1 MFTFRSTFRLV
12 IGAALV
18 LCATACAGSPSGPGV
33 ASLGGGASQTKSAS
47 ATPGNDFNKFL
58 AFSACMRSHGI
69 RDFPDPQQ
77 GSGGIRL
84 NLGANGGSSDL
95 NPQSSTFQAAQQAC
109 QSLIP
114 AGGPDAGSKADPT
127 KIEPWAAC
135 IRSHGVPNLPDPTIE
150 NGNMK
155 LVLTGT
161 GIDPGS
167 SQWQKATAACRSLEP
182 GGGMMV
188 QAGPGGGK

>member
-1 MFTFRSTFRLV
+1 MLTLRSTFRLM

-18 LCATACAGSPSGPGV
+18 LGATACAGSPSGPGV
-33 ASLGGGASQTKSAS
+33 ASLGGASQTRSAS
-47 ATPGNDFNKFL
+47 ATPGDDFNKFL
-58 AFSACMRSHGI
+58 AFSACMRSHGLK
-69 RDFPDPQQ
+69 DFPDPTQ

-84 NLGANGGSSDL
+84 NINGGGDL

-109 QSLIP
+109 QSLMP
-114 AGGPDAGSKADPT
+114 AGGPDAGTKADPT

-135 IRSHGVPNLPDPTIE
+135 IRSHGEPHLPDPTIQD
-150 NGNMK
+150 GNMK

>member
-1 MFTFRSTFRLV
+1 MVTFRSTVRLA
-12 IGAALV
+12 ICAAVALG
-18 LCATACAGSPSGPGV
+18 ATACAGSPSGPGV
-33 ASLGGGASQTKSAS
+33 ASLGSGASQTTSAS
-47 ATPGNDFNKFL
+47 AKPGNDFDRFL

-69 RDFPDPQQ
+69 KDFPDPQQ
-77 GSGGIRL
+77 SGGGIRL
-84 NLGANGGSSDL
+84 NLGANGSGDL
-95 NPQSSTFQAAQQAC
+95 NPQSSTFQAAQRAC
-109 QSLIP
+109 QSLAP
-114 AGGPDAGSKADPT
+114 AGPDAGGKADPT
-127 KIEPWAAC
+127 KIAPWAAC
-135 IRSHGVPNLPDPTIE
+135 IRSHGEPNLPDPTIE

-182 GGGMMV
+182 GGGMLV